1 MSHCVIVYISLTSND
16 VGFFFF
22 SKITILDIFFL
33 KFLFKYF
40 PYFLTELFLSLSL
53 TCGVLKVDILN
64 RTTLSVYVLQT
75 SLSLWLICLRS
86 FLKRFFFFDVDHFLM
101 SLLNLLQ
108 YCFCFSFLAMRHVG

>member
-1 MSHCVIVYISLTSND
+1 MMLV
-16 VGFFFF
+16 FFFQNNHF
-22 SKITILDIFFL
+22 GHLFFL

-53 TCGVLKVDILN
+53 ICGVLKVDILN

-75 SLSLWLICLRS
+75 SLSLWLICLLS
-86 FLKRFFFFDVDHFLM
+86 FLKRFFFFDVDHFLT